1 MVILLLRYF
10 FIFYM
15 MIEQLF
21 KNGEPIPYQGDRSL
35 ESLVEFVNNAAGTA
49 RLPDGTV
56 DTSFGRLEDVDKVI
70 ESVKELSEEGVKT
83 IKEALAK
90 VDDSLAATRKVYESL
105 LKRIQEKGLDY
116 IDAEKARLSKFL
128 MSDSVSKVKKGAF
141 RVRMNVLGAF
151 DALKPKQAEEIPV
164 EEVKVE
170 EEL

>member
-1 MVILLLRYF
+1 M
-10 FIFYM
+10 
-15 MIEQLF
+15 
-21 KNGEPIPYQGDRSL
+21 
-35 ESLVEFVNNAAGTA
+35 NNAAGTA

-116 IDAEKARLSKFL
+116 KYEHWSGIHDWAFWDEA
-128 MSDSVSKVKKGAF
+128 VKRAF
-141 RVRMNVLGAF
+141 NLYF
-151 DALKPKQAEEIPV
+151 
-164 EEVKVE
+164 
-170 EEL
+170 

>member
-1 MVILLLRYF
+1 M
-10 FIFYM
+10 
-15 MIEQLF
+15 
-21 KNGEPIPYQGDRSL
+21 
-35 ESLVEFVNNAAGTA
+35 NNAAGTA

-56 DTSFGRLEDVDKVI
+56 DTSCGRLVEVDKVI
-70 ESVKELSEEGVKT
+70 ESVKELSDENVKT

-116 IDAEKARLSKFL
+116 IDTEKARLSKFL

>member
-1 MVILLLRYF
+1 M
-10 FIFYM
+10 
-15 MIEQLF
+15 
-21 KNGEPIPYQGDRSL
+21 
-35 ESLVEFVNNAAGTA
+35 NNAAGTA

-83 IKEALAK
+83 IKEALTK

-116 IDAEKARLSKFL
+116 IDTEKARLSKFL